1 MYTKIYRKETGRQ
14 NFLHINSE
22 HPISLKN
29 SIPYR
34 QVLRVK
40 RTCAK
45 IENFKFYAQN
55 FKQKFIE
62 KGYRSDHLN
71 KHISTVEKVERNEI
85 LKLGKSRNKH
95 ILFH

>member
-1 MYTKIYRKETGRQ
+1 MQR
-14 NFLHINSE
+14 
-22 HPISLKN
+22 LKT
-29 SIPYR
+29 SSFI
-34 QVLRVK
+34 
-40 RTCAK
+40 
-45 IENFKFYAQN
+45 AQN